1 MEMSEKQWK
10 RLDVVERVKVG
21 RLRVGDGAE
30 IAGVSA
36 RQFLTIR
43 QRVAEGGSQGVVHGL
58 TGRSPVN
65 RVSDEVREKIL
76 GLRRDK
82 YDGFN
87 DHHFAEKLYEVERII
102 VSRATV
108 QRILRAAGIASTRKR
123 RAPKHRR
130 RRDRKAQAGL
140 LILWDGS
147 PHDWLEGR
155 GPVMCLM
162 ASIDDATGDI
172 LPGAHFLEQEC
183 GAGYLRVLLAIC
195 KEKGVPLSIYMD
207 RHASLKR
214 NDEHWTLEEEL
225 RGVQDPT
232 QVGRALK
239 ELEIEPIFAL
249 SPQAKGRVE
258 RLWNT
263 LQDRLVSELRLAGAK
278 TIEEANAVLQR
289 YCPDHN
295 CRFAVAAQDP
305 QLAWRRVRASLD
317 LEHVCSFHYDAT
329 VLNDNTVRIQGRVI
343 DIPPGPKLR
352 TYAHAHVEACQLLDG
367 TWRVYFKGEVI
378 ASTATSTLEEPR
390 ALKRRKRSAASRAFR
405 RGVENIAVSLP

>member
-1 MEMSEKQWK
+1 MSEQQWK
-10 RLDVVERVKVG
+10 RLDVVKRVKAG
-21 RLRVGDGAE
+21 RLAVAQGAAILGLSE
-30 IAGVSA
+30 

-43 QRVAEGGSQGVVHGL
+43 QRVAGEGSKGVVHAL
-58 TGRSPVN
+58 TGCSPVN
-65 RVSDEVREKIL
+65 RVTEEVREKIL
-76 GLRRDK
+76 GLRRGL

-87 DHHFAEKLYEVERII
+87 DHHFTEKLREVEKVI

-108 QRILRAAGIASTRKR
+108 QRILRAAGIASTHKR
-123 RAPKHRR
+123 RASKHRR
-130 RRDRKAQAGL
+130 RRDRRAQAGL

-147 PHDWLEGR
+147 SHDWLEGR
-155 GPVMCLM
+155 GPVLCLM
-162 ASIDDATGDI
+162 AAIDDATGDI

-195 KEKGVPLSIYMD
+195 KEKGVPCSIYMD
-207 RHASLKR
+207 RHGSLKR
-214 NDEHWTLEEEL
+214 NDDHWTLEEEL
-225 RGVQDPT
+225 RGMQDPT

-263 LQDRLVSELRLAGAK
+263 MQDRLVSELRLAGAK

-295 CRFAVAAQDP
+295 RRFAVAAQDP
-305 QLAWRRVRASLD
+305 QPAWRRVRASLD
-317 LEHVCSFHYDAT
+317 LERSCSFHYDAT

-352 TYAHAHVEACQLLDG
+352 TYARAHVEACQLLDG
-367 TWRVYFKGEVI
+367 SWRVYFKEVVI
-378 ASTATSTLEEPR
+378 ASTTPSILKEPR
-390 ALKRRKRSAASRAFR
+390 ALKRRKRSAESRAFR
-405 RGVENIAVSLP
+405 RAVQGVAVSLP